1 MSQTIQSDDDFV
13 QLLQKFFKVSSKKF
27 DGLQLLRLD
36 KIGNSYFFDTY
47 SVSSDQIHSGRID
60 VAGDFFCDCIGFVTH
75 RTVCRHV
82 LFGLYNLGV
91 QFGMGILKEVLRK
104 HSLGSRGYEVYVN
117 GQS

>member
-1 MSQTIQSDDDFV
+1 MSQVIQLDDDIYAM
-13 QLLQKFFKVSSKKF
+13 LNKFFKVTPKKF

-36 KIGNSYFFDTY
+36 KISDSYFFDMY

-82 LFGLYNLGV
+82 LFGLYTLGR
-91 QFGMGILKEVLRK
+91 QFGASILKEILRK
-104 HSLGSRGYEVYVN
+104 HNLGSRSYGVYVN
-117 GQS
+117 G